1 MMILVASQNPV
12 KVNAV
17 AEAFKVCFS
26 EAFDIEGL
34 PVNSGVS
41 HQPRSDGE
49 TRTGAKNRV
58 DNLMKQSPSADFYVG
73 IEGGIDVVDGRL
85 HAFAWVA
92 VSDGRQQSLGRSGSF
107 ELPPEVA
114 RLIFEGMELGDADD
128 QVFKKENSKQQNG
141 AVGLLTHDRLTREQL
156 YQHAL
161 VLALI
166 PFMNRKLYF
175 GMEI

>member
-49 TRTGAKNRV
+49 TRTGAKNGSIQ
-58 DNLMKQSPSADFYVG
+58 LS
-73 IEGGIDVVDGRL
+73 GGANHF
-85 HAFAWVA
+85 HA
-92 VSDGRQQSLGRSGSF
+92 
-107 ELPPEVA
+107 
-114 RLIFEGMELGDADD
+114 
-128 QVFKKENSKQQNG
+128 
-141 AVGLLTHDRLTREQL
+141 
-156 YQHAL
+156 
-161 VLALI
+161 
-166 PFMNRKLYF
+166 
-175 GMEI
+175 